1 MTAQPSAHSVLGLK
15 PGADRETIDKAYRR
29 LIKRY
34 HPDREGGDAS
44 RAAEINRA
52 YLELRGRPPQDVVR
66 EGPVDIAEA
75 IYVRRAH
82 RQRVYAGKPRRPWK
96 PLLLL
101 GAVAAL
107 CAWWPQVRDFSSRVA
122 GELEQATQPTVRFGP
137 AGRAVDGPDA
147 LAESLDEI
155 AIDEAIN
162 QARRTVRNGKAE
174 AMEGASR
181 SCHRKL
187 RDRPSASLLDRCAAF
202 DFAVVVL
209 SRKDPMGDEG
219 AFSAS
224 AVTAR
229 EMAAGRLLSTDFL
242 LIDSRLDSV
251 RSRVELSLAE
261 RPASPVPQT
270 ALTER
275 PARVPD

>member
-1 MTAQPSAHSVLGLK
+1 MTAQPSAHSVLGVK

-34 HPDREGGDAS
+34 HPDREGGDAV

-52 YLELRGRPPQDVVR
+52 YFELRGRPPQDVAR
-66 EGPVDIAEA
+66 EAPVDIAEA
-75 IYVRRAH
+75 IYIRRAH

-101 GAVAAL
+101 GVVAAL
-107 CAWWPQVRDFSSRVA
+107 CAWWPQVRDFSGRLAV
-122 GELEQATQPTVRFGP
+122 ELEQATQPRVRFGAAP
-137 AGRAVDGPDA
+137 RAVDGPDA
-147 LAESLDEI
+147 LAEPLDDA
-155 AIDEAIN
+155 AIEEAIRE
-162 QARRTVRNGKAE
+162 ARRTVRSGHAE

-187 RDRPSASLLDRCAAF
+187 REKPSAAILDRCAAF
-202 DFAVVVL
+202 DFAVVAL
-209 SRKDPMGDEG
+209 SRKDPMRDEG

-251 RSRVELSLAE
+251 RNRVELALVE
-261 RPASPVPQT
+261 PAPLPVPQT